1 MKKRLRK
8 KLRKGEFQEMGF
20 YIRFRLPEDL
30 GEEDLDAFLDQFLTE
45 AIDAQELDFGGG
57 GRHEWQG
64 FVVLNRRGSATEE
77 HRKHVDGWLSSH
89 PQVLEHRAQ
98 RPEGCLVRY
107 PGLALSQAE
116 G

>member
-30 GEEDLDAFLDQFLTE
+30 GEEDLDAFLNQFLTE
-45 AIDAQELDFGGG
+45 AIDVQELDFGGG
-57 GRHEWQG
+57 GRHEWEG

-77 HRKHVDGWLSSH
+77 HRNQVAAWLKAH
-89 PQVLEHRAQ
+89 PQVLEHQ
-98 RPEGCLVRY
+98 
-107 PGLALSQAE
+107 LSE
-116 G
+116 LRDVWYDTRDWP